1 MNFISSKDANDEQVM
16 HSKSDNINVMT
27 YDSANEVIDKN
38 FESLLSRYQIGLE
51 ASMMGSDFLFWC

>member
-1 MNFISSKDANDEQVM
+1 M

-27 YDSANEVIDKN
+27 YDRANEVIAKN

-51 ASMMGSDFLFWC
+51 ASMMGSDFIFDGVNCHQITIAIK

>member
-51 ASMMGSDFLFWC
+51 ASMMGSDFIFWC

>member
-1 MNFISSKDANDEQVM
+1 MNFTSSKDANDEQVM

-51 ASMMGSDFLFWC
+51 ASMMGSDFIFWC